1 MADEGVRRLVASV
14 PPESWAR
21 LDAMAESS
29 RFGGNRSRAIAWCIE
44 IAAVVLA
51 DAAVRDRLYDSPGD
65 ALAAYAA
72 PRRRGGGV

>member
-44 IAAVVLA
+44 LAAAVLA
-51 DAAVRDRLYDSPGD
+51 DQAVRDRLFDSPAD
-65 ALAAYAA
+65 ALKAYTA
-72 PRRRGGGV
+72 PRRRGEG